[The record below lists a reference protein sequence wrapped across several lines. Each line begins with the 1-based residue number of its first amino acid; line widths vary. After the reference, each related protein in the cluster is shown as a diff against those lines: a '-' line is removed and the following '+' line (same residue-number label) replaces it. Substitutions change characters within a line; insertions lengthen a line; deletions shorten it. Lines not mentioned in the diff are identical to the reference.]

1 MYSCVYSVHVFVSFV
16 YMCMC
21 MLVCVHVHEYTLSV
35 LYGFMF
41 ECMYASVCSS
51 FKSFQQ
57 FNLFSPLRP
66 YMSIGTLRDQV
77 IYPDSLETM
86 REKGMTDND
95 LEGIMDTVH
104 LSYVIKREGGVLV
117 HLSIHVCVRV
127 CACVRVCV
135 CACVCA
141 RVHVC
146 VCVHVCMCVSC
157 VCVHVCMCV
166 CVHVCMCVCMCEVCM
181 YVRMWVVRLR

>member
-1 MYSCVYSVHVFVSFV
+1 
-16 YMCMC
+16 MC
-21 MLVCVHVHEYTLSV
+21 MLMCVHAHEYTLSV

-57 FNLFSPLRP
+57 FNLCSPFRP

-117 HLSIHVCVRV
+117 HLSIHVCVCV

-135 CACVCA
+135 C
-141 RVHVC
+141 
-146 VCVHVCMCVSC
+146 
-157 VCVHVCMCV
+157 VCMCV
-166 CVHVCMCVCMCEVCM
+166 CTCACVCVCAHVHVCVHACVCTCASACVCMCACVCACVKYVCM
-181 YVRMWVVRLR
+181 YVCG